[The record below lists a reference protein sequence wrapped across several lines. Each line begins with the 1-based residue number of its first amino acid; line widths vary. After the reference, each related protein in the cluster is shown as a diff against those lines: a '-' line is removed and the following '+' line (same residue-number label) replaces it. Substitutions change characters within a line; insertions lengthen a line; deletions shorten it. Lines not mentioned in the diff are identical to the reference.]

1 MFMTKTVKLAFWI
14 ATVRLDITH
23 LLHRQE
29 GVE

>member
-14 ATVRLDITH
+14 ATVRLDVTH
-23 LLHRQE
+23 LLHQE

>member
-14 ATVRLDITH
+14 ATVSLAVTH
-23 LLHRQE
+23 LLHQD

>member
-14 ATVRLDITH
+14 ATVRLAVTH
-23 LLHRQE
+23 LLYQE